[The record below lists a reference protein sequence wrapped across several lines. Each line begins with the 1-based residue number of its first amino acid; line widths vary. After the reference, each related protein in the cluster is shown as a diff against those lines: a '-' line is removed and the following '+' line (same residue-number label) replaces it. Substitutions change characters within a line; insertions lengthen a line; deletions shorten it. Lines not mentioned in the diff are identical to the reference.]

1 MGDLYFEYLPD
12 ALDIL
17 HEYISDEMGSY
28 QDMAVLPDLSDRIG
42 DDLND
47 ELSFVS
53 GLSESFLGISPAKE
67 CMKKLCDYV
76 RDEFNS
82 YEDLP

>member
-1 MGDLYFEYLPD
+1 MPMALRMNSMILGDLYFEYLPD

-42 DDLND
+42 DDLMMNS
-47 ELSFVS
+47 LSS
-53 GLSESFLGISPAKE
+53 ADCPSHSWEYLLLRSA
-67 CMKKLCDYV
+67 
-76 RDEFNS
+76 
-82 YEDLP
+82 